1 MMSFPRV
8 LIYGQPFN
16 NRHGGGITLSNLF
29 KGWDKSKIAVADTGH
44 MMDNITTDICD
55 TYFQL
60 GNEEFRWRFP
70 FNYIQRKF
78 PSGLKKFNNNSV
90 RIPVAKKKQFRYVI
104 VNKVFYPVLEWLG
117 LFHCVASIKM
127 SFAFKNWLAEYNPE
141 VLYIQV
147 STREMVLFAMDLI
160 DYLKIPVA
168 IHFMDD
174 WPSTISRKGLFKT
187 YWERKIDGELKTL
200 LNKVDLFLSISD
212 SMSIEYKRRYGKQF
226 IPFHNP
232 IDTTK
237 FRGLSDKKSSS
248 QDEFRI
254 LYVGRIGIANR
265 ESIFSF
271 SRFISEM
278 THKKLRVLFHIYTPN
293 VDSPEL
299 FRIRNLRNVNVFP
312 AVEHKEIPVLLHT
325 YDLLF
330 LPLDFSHDGIKYA
343 KYSMPTK
350 ASEYMISGTPILIY
364 SPAETAVSQFFIKHE
379 CGYCVTKNNS
389 DELGKAVRFLIENED
404 YRNKISSN
412 AVYLAM
418 DRFDVSKVRAGFQ
431 ELIINLT
438 NTKKDVH
445 G

>member
-1 MMSFPRV
+1 MNFPKI

-44 MMDNITTDICD
+44 MMDNVTTDICD

-60 GNEEFRWRFP
+60 GSEEFKWRFP

-78 PSGLKKFNNNSV
+78 PSGLKQFDIKSV
-90 RIPVAKKKQFRYVI
+90 DSPLVVKKKFRYLI
-104 VNKVFYPVLEWLG
+104 VNNVFYPALEWLG
-117 LFHCVASIKM
+117 LFHCVSRIRM
-127 SFAFKNWLAEYNPE
+127 SSAFKKWLTEYNPE

-147 STREMVLFAMDLI
+147 STREMVLFALDLI

-187 YWERKIDGELKTL
+187 FWEKRIDVELKTL
-200 LNKVDLFLSISD
+200 LNRADLLLSISD
-212 SMSIEYKRRYGKQF
+212 AMSTEYKRRYGKIF

-232 IDTTK
+232 IDTDK
-237 FRGLSDKKSSS
+237 FLRIPEKQSYN
-248 QDEFRI
+248 QNEFRI
-254 LYVGRIGIANR
+254 LYIGRIGIANR

-278 THKKLRVLFHIYTPN
+278 THKSLNVLFHIYTPN
-293 VDSPEL
+293 IDSPEL
-299 FRIRNLRNVNVFP
+299 FRIKKLRNVSVFP
-312 AVEHKEIPVLLHT
+312 AVEHEEIPVLLQS

-330 LPLDFSHDGIKYA
+330 LPLDFSRDGIKYA

-350 ASEYMISGTPILIY
+350 ASEYMISGTPILVY
-364 SPAETAVSQFFIKHE
+364 SPAETAISEFFIQNE
-379 CGYCVTKNNS
+379 CGYCVTTNS
-389 DELGKAVRFLIENED
+389 SNELVIAVEFLIDNEK

-412 AVYLAM
+412 AVYIAM
-418 DRFDVSKVRAGFQ
+418 DRFDVSKVRSGFQ
-431 ELIINLT
+431 KLLVNLK
-438 NTKKDVH
+438 NTLKDVH
-445 G
+445 E